1 MNDLSAERLAAAAAV
16 VGLAPIRFVAET
28 GSTNADLRGAPLGTA
43 LVAGRQTAGRGR
55 LGRVW
60 EDAGDALLLSLRVGT
75 SLPAE
80 RRALAALAA
89 AIAVR
94 EACGEGYRIKWPNDV
109 LDGADRKVAGILVEV
124 DEGALIVGVGIN
136 VRGAPAAFGA
146 GWLAQDGR
154 PRDRAQLAAAV
165 VANVGLWLTTLER
178 DPTRTLDAWRANA
191 RLGVRVAV
199 GDVSGVAV
207 GIDDDGALVVKTEGG
222 RRRIFAGDVRLLG

>member
-16 VGLAPIRFVAET
+16 VGLAPIRVVAET

-124 DEGALIVGVGIN
+124 DEGALIVGVGA
-136 VRGAPAAFGA
+136 GAVVIPLILNLLNQAFGF
-146 GWLAQDGR
+146 
-154 PRDRAQLAAAV
+154 
-165 VANVGLWLTTLER
+165 
-178 DPTRTLDAWRANA
+178 
-191 RLGVRVAV
+191 
-199 GDVSGVAV
+199 
-207 GIDDDGALVVKTEGG
+207 EGG
-222 RRRIFAGDVRLLG
+222 PKGIRKFTKLLTQRSVPYPTPPHPSLLSLSLYRIRWDEVMVEGTLPENPQG